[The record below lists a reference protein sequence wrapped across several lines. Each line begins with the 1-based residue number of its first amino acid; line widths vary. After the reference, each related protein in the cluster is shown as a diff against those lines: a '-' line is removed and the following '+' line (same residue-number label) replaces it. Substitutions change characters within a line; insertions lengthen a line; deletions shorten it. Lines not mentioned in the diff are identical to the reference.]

1 MPAPGD
7 LPRVLIVE
15 DTEDDLDLAQ
25 MALARSG
32 VPHTLAI
39 ARDGREAIAALIPQ
53 ASANPPRV
61 VLLDL
66 KLPFV
71 DGKEVL
77 HRLRQDELGRLTP
90 VVVLTS
96 SSELRD
102 AADAYKIGA
111 NCVVRKPVE
120 AGTYFTAM
128 ALLARYWVEVNA
140 APPPGLSSPL
150 REPHEGRPLPAL
162 LHPGGVRLTP
172 TLGVRTVLIVG
183 DPELR
188 AGLGRGIARALPT
201 ARLVDAEKPEDAR
214 AYVARTGVCGHGEGV
229 ACPTLMVLGTDLP
242 GTDWRTFLHAIRVAA
257 DHRLRVVLVAGDPSP
272 QDVADAYAL
281 RAGSVVTRPRDERG
295 LEDLGALLA
304 QYWLELSL
312 PVPLMAHVTA

>member
-32 VPHTLAI
+32 VPHQLAI

-53 ASANPPRV
+53 VGTNPPRV

-102 AADAYKIGA
+102 AADAYKLGA

-120 AGTYFTAM
+120 AGTYFSAM

-140 APPPGLSSPL
+140 APEPGLGSPL
-150 REPHEGRPLPAL
+150 REPHEGRPMAAI
-162 LHPGGVRLTP
+162 LHPPGVRLAP
-172 TLGVRTVLIVG
+172 TLGARTVAIVG
-183 DPELR
+183 DTALR
-188 AGLGRGIARALPT
+188 EGLWTGIARALPT
-201 ARLVDAEKPEDAR
+201 ARLVEVDRPEDVR
-214 AYVARTGVCGHGEGV
+214 AYVARPGVCGHGEGV
-229 ACPTLMVLGTDLP
+229 ACPSLLIFGTDMADA
-242 GTDWRTFLHAIRVAA
+242 DWRGFQHAIRTVA
-257 DHRLRVVLVAGDPSP
+257 DHRLRVVVVAADHAA
-272 QDVADAYAL
+272 QDVSDAYAL
-281 RAGSVVTRPRDERG
+281 RAGSVVRRPPDAQG
-295 LEDLGALLA
+295 LHDLGALLA
-304 QYWLELSL
+304 RYWLELSL
-312 PVPLMAHVTA
+312 PVPLMAHAPA